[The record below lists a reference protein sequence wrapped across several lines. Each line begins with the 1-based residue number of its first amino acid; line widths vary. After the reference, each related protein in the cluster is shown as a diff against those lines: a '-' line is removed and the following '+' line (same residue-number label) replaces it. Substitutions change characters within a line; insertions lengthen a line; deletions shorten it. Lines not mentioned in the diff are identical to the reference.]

1 MALNDT
7 FTIQEMDMD
16 KKDLSY
22 DIKVKELEAYWNN
35 ECKEHPTKNH
45 CKVYCD

>member
-1 MALNDT
+1 MALNDSI
-7 FTIQEMDMD
+7 TIQEMDID

-22 DIKVKELEAYWNN
+22 DMKAKELEAYWIN
-35 ECKEHPTKNH
+35 ECKEHPTNNQ

>member
-1 MALNDT
+1 MALNDR

-16 KKDLSY
+16 KKNLSY
-22 DIKVKELEAYWNN
+22 DIKEKELEAYWNN

-45 CKVYCD
+45 CKIYCD